1 MEGNFRTWFWSETL
15 VKGNKLGRRTSV
27 IGSNKYGYVNH
38 SLSIVKALQ
47 NFLEFSSGTS
57 LYLNGLRK
65 HNVVSS
71 SEKLI
76 HV

>member
-1 MEGNFRTWFWSETL
+1 MERNFQTWFWSETL

-47 NFLEFSSGTS
+47 NFSEFSSGTS
-57 LYLNGLRK
+57 LYLNGSRK
-65 HNVVSS
+65 HNVASS
-71 SEKLI
+71 SEK
-76 HV
+76 